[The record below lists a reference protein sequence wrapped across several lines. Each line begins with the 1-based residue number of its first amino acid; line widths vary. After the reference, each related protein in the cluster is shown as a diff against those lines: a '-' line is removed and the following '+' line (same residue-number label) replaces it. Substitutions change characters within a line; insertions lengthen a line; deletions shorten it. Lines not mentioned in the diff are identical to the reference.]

1 MFYVHQ
7 SEWLSEKET
16 EKGEREI
23 ENIRFSYIIGDRY
36 VIT

>member
-1 MFYVHQ
+1 MFDVHQ
-7 SEWLSEKET
+7 IEWLREKET

-36 VIT
+36 VNT